1 MIAVSWPLEHDIH
14 QFDAGIGCPARVEQA
29 PDDVEESSREG
40 RGIHGGQAY
49 LRLSTASALGS
60 MAQNR
65 SMGRTVGLV
74 ILVGALLIPLAGCA
88 PVNLPSDGEPGPS
101 GSSTESGASA
111 TPTPGPPLEPGDID
125 FRIACTD
132 VVSDQAIYDW
142 GSGNWATDP
151 DFAVPAGSSAATIVE
166 HGGTACG
173 WINLSS
179 NEKLSVAIGQ
189 FAPETLGTLR
199 AQRAAAADPVAD
211 FGTDGFFAATAG
223 TGQADA
229 FTGPYWISAS
239 STFFLEAGDA
249 LQLVQAALAATG

>member
-1 MIAVSWPLEHDIH
+1 
-14 QFDAGIGCPARVEQA
+14 
-29 PDDVEESSREG
+29 
-40 RGIHGGQAY
+40 
-49 LRLSTASALGS
+49 
-60 MAQNR
+60 
-65 SMGRTVGLV
+65 MGRTVGLV

-88 PVNLPSDGEPGPS
+88 PSRSPFDN
-101 GSSTESGASA
+101 GSSPSSTGTAPDSSA
-111 TPTPGPPLEPGDID
+111 TPTAAPTLEPGDIA

-199 AQRAAAADPVAD
+199 AQQAAAAEPVAD

-249 LQLVQAALAATG
+249 LQLVQAALAATS